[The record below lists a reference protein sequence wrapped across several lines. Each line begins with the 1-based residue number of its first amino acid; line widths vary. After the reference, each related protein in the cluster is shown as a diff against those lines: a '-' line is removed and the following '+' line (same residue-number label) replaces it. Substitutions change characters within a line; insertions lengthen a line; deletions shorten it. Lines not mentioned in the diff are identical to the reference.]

1 MYYKIINILSIL
13 IFLFAFSF
21 VRGQE
26 KEESTESLKLKLSQ
40 SKSEK
45 QKVDLMNEISSVL
58 RYNQI
63 EEGLEYAEK
72 ALASADIISYKEG
85 TAKSLYNIGALYYY
99 KGDYKLALEYYNHS
113 KKIYYQLKNKKATS
127 NIQSAI
133 GSVYFSLGQ
142 YGKALEAYNSALRQY
157 EADHNLV
164 GIAQVKDN
172 IGTLY
177 YYQKDLKKSLRY
189 NLESVK
195 TFEKARYTENVFYS
209 TALTNL
215 GMYYFESGDFKN
227 AEKYYKESLLI
238 NKKIGNQFLLAKN
251 YCSLG
256 DIYLKSKQLK
266 QAEIF
271 HFSALELGEKIGN
284 QEVIAFSYGDLG
296 RAYLLK
302 SQKQSDPNQK
312 EIFSQKAIDFLEKS
326 VMIFKKTK
334 NIQSYQEYTKN
345 LSDAYT
351 EQGLYEAALET
362 FKQHSYYKD
371 SLFNEE
377 KLKEFTS
384 KELAFEFTKRED
396 SIRMQ
401 NDKKIAIK
409 DATLKENKKKIWF
422 YILGIFL
429 LLIIGGM
436 LIFQNRNQKKN
447 NRELSKLNQQLKS
460 ANDVKNQ
467 FFNILNH
474 DLRAPISNVIKLLK
488 LSQNKDFALDEKTKN
503 RLEFQTINVAE
514 NLLVTMED
522 LLLWSKGQMQHFKL
536 DLDKIMLNRLF
547 NDLMQH
553 YKIGGEEKIIIDIP
567 EDIFLITDENY
578 LKTII
583 RNLTSNAIKATN
595 NVDNPNIYWT
605 VFSTEKNLILKITD
619 NGTGTEKSNFSAL
632 YSDENE
638 LRGKSGLGL
647 HLVREMALVVNC
659 TIKVNTIIDVGTE
672 IELEFLKNG

>member
-1 MYYKIINILSIL
+1 
-13 IFLFAFSF
+13 
-21 VRGQE
+21 
-26 KEESTESLKLKLSQ
+26 
-40 SKSEK
+40 
-45 QKVDLMNEISSVL
+45 MNEISSVL

-63 EEGLEYAEK
+63 EEGLKYGEK
-72 ALASADIISYKEG
+72 ALASADKISYKEG
-85 TAKSLYNIGALYYY
+85 SAKSLYNIGALYYY
-99 KGDYKLALEYYNHS
+99 KGDYKLAWEYYNHS
-113 KKIYYQLKNKKATS
+113 KNIYNQLKNKKATS

-177 YYQKDLKKSLRY
+177 YYQKDIKKSLRY

-195 TFEKARYTENVFYS
+195 TFQKARYTENVFYS

-215 GMYYFESGDFKN
+215 GMYYFESGDFEN

-271 HFSALELGEKIGN
+271 HFSALDLGSKIGN

-296 RAYLLK
+296 RVYLLN
-302 SQKQSDPNQK
+302 SQKQSDQNRK
-312 EIFSQKAIDFLEKS
+312 KIFSQKAIDFLEKS
-326 VMIFKKTK
+326 VKIFKKTK

-351 EQGLYEAALET
+351 ERGLYKEALET

-384 KELAFEFTKRED
+384 KELAFKFTKRED

-447 NRELSKLNQQLKS
+447 NRELSKLNQELKS

-583 RNLTSNAIKATN
+583 RNLTSNAIKATSS
-595 NVDNPNIYWT
+595 VDNPNIYWT
-605 VFSTEKNLILKITD
+605 AFSTEKTVIFKITD

-647 HLVREMALVVNC
+647 HLVREMALAVNC

>member
-21 VRGQE
+21 VGGQE
-26 KEESTESLKLKLSQ
+26 KEESTESLKLKLGQ

-45 QKVDLMNEISSVL
+45 QKVDLMNEIASVL

-63 EEGLEYAEK
+63 EKGLEYAEK
-72 ALASADIISYKEG
+72 ALESADKISYKEG
-85 TAKSLYNIGALYYY
+85 FAKSLYNIGALYYY

-113 KKIYYQLKNKKATS
+113 KKIYNQLKNKKAAS
-127 NIQSAI
+127 NIESAI
-133 GSVYFSLGQ
+133 GSIYFSLGQ
-142 YGKALEAYNSALRQY
+142 YGKALESYNSALRQY

-189 NLESVK
+189 NQESVK
-195 TFEKARYTENVFYS
+195 TFQKAHYTENVFYS

-215 GMYYFESGDFKN
+215 GMYYFESGDFRN

-256 DIYLKSKQLK
+256 DIYLKSKQIK

-271 HFSALELGEKIGN
+271 HFSALDLGEKIGN

-296 RAYLLK
+296 RVYLLK
-302 SQKQSDPNQK
+302 SQQQSDPNQK
-312 EIFSQKAIDFLEKS
+312 KIFSQKAINFLEKS
-326 VMIFKKTK
+326 VKIFKKTK

-345 LSDAYT
+345 LSEAYT
-351 EQGLYEAALET
+351 ERGLYKAALET

-429 LLIIGGM
+429 LLVIGGM

-447 NRELSKLNQQLKS
+447 NRELSKLNQELKS

-503 RLEFQTINVAE
+503 RLESQTINVAE

-522 LLLWSKGQMQHFKL
+522 LLLWSKGQMRHFKL
-536 DLDKIMLNRLF
+536 DLNKIMLNRLF

-553 YKIGGEEKIIIDIP
+553 YKIDGEGKIIIDIP

-595 NVDNPNIYWT
+595 NVDNLNIYWT
-605 VFSTEKNLILKITD
+605 AFSTEKTLILKITD

-632 YSDENE
+632 YTEENE

-647 HLVREMALVVNC
+647 HLVREMALAVNC
-659 TIKVNTIIDVGTE
+659 TIKVNTVIDLGTE